1 MGDSD
6 DDAKSTLGYC
16 FTLGLRNFSLSC
28 SETDIVAQFTIE
40 AEFGTAAGE
49 INKTLWLKKIL
60 VEFHIEPTESIKVF
74 VENEATTTICHN
86 LVFHGRTK
94 NIKIKSLFMEI

>member
-40 AEFGTAAGE
+40 AEFGTAAAA
-49 INKTLWLKKIL
+49 IN
-60 VEFHIEPTESIKVF
+60 
-74 VENEATTTICHN
+74 
-86 LVFHGRTK
+86 
-94 NIKIKSLFMEI
+94 

>member
-28 SETDIVAQFTIE
+28 SETDIVAQFSIE
-40 AEFGTAAGE
+40 TEFGTPTCA
-49 INKTLWLKKIL
+49 IN
-60 VEFHIEPTESIKVF
+60 
-74 VENEATTTICHN
+74 
-86 LVFHGRTK
+86 
-94 NIKIKSLFMEI
+94 